1 MARKLALATGLFAF
15 TLTHL
20 VQAGPTRLYGYDAWS
35 LGRAG
40 QQAVFGRSA
49 TVLYSNPALLV
60 DVAEQF
66 TAGFILLQP
75 SATVQLMSRPEN
87 ADIPITFYDSDVG
100 IEGQNL
106 DRPLPTAELPTTRA
120 DNHQDAAGG
129 YLGIGLVHSLGIDDF
144 RLGLLLL
151 MPASGLLSVKS
162 WYPDERDQ
170 YFGNTV
176 HFTRFAEWSQV
187 FSFSLGLAWQPWRQ
201 LSLGAAAEGSL
212 LVAAT
217 LDAYVP
223 EATVQDYALAN
234 MSMDA
239 KLNLRAVIGISAR
252 PLDWLRLSL
261 VWRDRRFNKVEAD
274 AYLKLW
280 NYHEAGD
287 ATKPKLVHQRHLLAI
302 DFEPME
308 INLAAGVELGAFTAE
323 AGVSW
328 NHWSDYL
335 DPHHQRGQEAA
346 VFEPVNPGDQPVDGS
361 RFTFSDTWSLGA
373 AGAFEYLE
381 GFTVTAGVSYRPTPV
396 PAQVGRTSYADN
408 DMLCAALG
416 HRFAFEL
423 FARRLVVDVGLE
435 LARLLPATV
444 HKDPAL
450 IRDEFA
456 DRARTLIGSQP
467 MPEATGLQTN
477 NPGFPGYSFSGWL
490 FAAAATVTY
499 LF

>member
-1 MARKLALATGLFAF
+1 MTRKPALATGLTMMILA
-15 TLTHL
+15 TA
-20 VQAGPTRLYGYDAWS
+20 VSAGPARLYGHDAWS

-40 QQAVFGRSA
+40 QQLVFGRSPM
-49 TVLYSNPALLV
+49 VLYSNPALLV
-60 DVAEQF
+60 DVAGQF
-66 TAGFILLQP
+66 SAGFVLLQP
-75 SATVQLMSRPEN
+75 SAAVELMPRPAN

-106 DRPLPTAELPTTRA
+106 DRPLPTVELPRPRT
-120 DNHQDAAGG
+120 DNHQQDTTG
-129 YLGIGLVHSLGIDDF
+129 YLGLGLVQPLWRDDL
-144 RLGLLLL
+144 RLGLALLL
-151 MPASGLLSVKS
+151 PAGGLASVRS
-162 WYPDERDQ
+162 WFPDERDQ
-170 YFGNTV
+170 YFENTV

-187 FSFSLGLAWQPWRQ
+187 MSFSLGLAWQP
-201 LSLGAAAEGSL
+201 LDKLAVGAAAEGSL

-234 MSMDA
+234 LDMDTR
-239 KLNLRAVIGISAR
+239 LHLRAVVGISAR

-261 VWRDRRFNKVEAD
+261 VWRDRRYNKVEAD

-287 ATKPKLVHQRHLLAI
+287 ATKPKLVHQRHLLAV

-308 INLAAGVELGAFTAE
+308 VSLGAGVELGAFSAE
-323 AGVSW
+323 AAVSW
-328 NHWSDYL
+328 NHWADYL
-335 DPHHQRGQEAA
+335 DPHHQRGQQTA

-361 RFTFSDTWSLGA
+361 RFAFSDTWSLGLA
-373 AGAFEYLE
+373 ASYQYLP
-381 GFTVTAGVSYRPTPV
+381 GLIATAGLSWRPTPV
-396 PAQVGRTSYADN
+396 PEQVGRTSYADN

-423 FARRLVVDVGLE
+423 LGRRLLVDVGLE

-467 MPEATGLQTN
+467 MPEAAGLQTN

-490 FAAAATVTY
+490 FAGAVTLGY